1 MCNEFFKSH
10 NVIANIFMNTEIFW
24 VNVFHDRKKNSL
36 NIHDAKEVLIIF
48 ILMSISSTETAMKEN
63 I

>member
-1 MCNEFFKSH
+1 MCNEFFKNH
-10 NVIANIFMNTEIFW
+10 NVIANIFINTEIFCT
-24 VNVFHDRKKNSL
+24 NVFHDRKKISL
-36 NIHDAKEVLIIF
+36 NTHDAKEVLIF